1 MAIVGY
7 YKDDDPPA
15 PYVYGEVYLPDVRPY
30 GGIDAGLHGD
40 VEFLVD
46 SGADA
51 TSLLPYD
58 MTLIGVDISKVRG
71 RYQKVDGVGGEAR
84 YKTTKAV
91 LRFQDED
98 AFGHFQEFEI
108 DIHLTRGDAGQQ
120 LPSLLGRD
128 ILNECECTLDGVRER
143 VALKRLT
150 GATS

>member
-1 MAIVGY
+1 MPDDMATMGI
-7 YKDDDPPA
+7 
-15 PYVYGEVYLPDVRPY
+15 DVRN
-30 GGIDAGLHGD
+30 
-40 VEFLVD
+40 V
-46 SGADA
+46 
-51 TSLLPYD
+51 
-58 MTLIGVDISKVRG
+58 KG
-71 RYQKVDGVGGEAR
+71 RYRKVEGVGGEAR